1 MNKIA
6 VGLLITLM
14 AAATG
19 SVRANP
25 PVATNPAPRM
35 ILELTDGSRV
45 ICTPAFDHFK
55 LQTESANLELKLSL
69 IRMIEFDQDHQLAR
83 VNLCNGD
90 RMSGQISPASIKVK
104 AAFGDLEVPL
114 AHVSKIMANSGKMA
128 LFFGPGARAS
138 GDDAF
143 LPWGNTPLSFSVWC
157 KLPPYDGQWHTAVI
171 IGAQTKDY
179 DRMQLT
185 LYPYKP
191 WYLMLLEVYGSNAQF
206 SPTANAVLPEKTG
219 QWVHFC
225 AVYGDNSLTLYKN
238 GVQMTSAAMQLNRLA
253 QGMFAVGDSGLN
265 ASAAFNE
272 ALSDLRIWKRTLSA
286 QEVSQVYAGQAIA
299 DGLLAHWPMNEGGG
313 TTLYDTSAQQH
324 HLKLEGN
331 PTWVDGRP
339 DVVTKPSPTTRPADD
354 L

>member
-1 MNKIA
+1 MNKIV

-55 LQTESANLELKLSL
+55 LQTEQANLELKLSL

-90 RMSGQISPASIKVK
+90 RISGQISPASIKVK
-104 AAFGDLEVPL
+104 AAFGDLQVPL
-114 AHVSKIMANSGKMA
+114 VHVTRILANGGRMA
-128 LFFGPGARAS
+128 LFFGPGSRAS
-138 GDDAF
+138 CDDAF
-143 LPWGNTPLSFSVWC
+143 MPWGNTPLSLSVWC
-157 KLPPYDGQWHTAVI
+157 KLPPFDGQWHTAAV
-171 IGAQTKDY
+171 IGAQTKHY
-179 DRMQLT
+179 DRMTLT
-185 LYPYKP
+185 LYAYNP

-206 SPTANAVLPEKTG
+206 SQTVNAVLPEKAG

-238 GVQMTSAAMQLNRLA
+238 GVQMTSAAMKLNRLA
-253 QGMFAVGDSGLN
+253 QGLFAVGNHNQNLFSPY
-265 ASAAFNE
+265 NE
-272 ALSDLRIWKRTLSA
+272 ALSDLRIWDRALTA
-286 QEVSQVYAGQAIA
+286 QEVGQVYAGQAIA
-299 DGLLAHWPMNEGGG
+299 DGLLGHWPMNEGGG
-313 TTLYDTSAQQH
+313 TMLYDTSGQQH
-324 HLKLEGN
+324 HLKLEGD